1 MKSYN
6 DFVFL
11 DTATIT
17 VNYQGSTKTFSDVN
31 NTIFPSAQEISILV
45 GTTDVK
51 LTCSL
56 SECIWIVSDEAS
68 INTTI
73 TYTIPTITES
83 YNVNISLMRITD
95 TSVTYTTAHI
105 TITSMSSPQT
115 QSSVAAIVAIII
127 VIILLAVVAVIFTL
141 LLVFFIVRK
150 RGKSKLSNSNM
161 YNIDAKSTSS
171 ELPLKTSNV
180 LEYKDDIPLQNFNP
194 AYLPNET
201 ITKQDAPEQSPI
213 RDTLY
218 QNIAK
223 VRKVDSPVPKRAA
236 SPVVD
241 PKTQL
246 IPLDA
251 FKMHMN
257 RLWKRE
263 NALQEEYESLGGK
276 DHRYPCS
283 HAKIEENKIK
293 NRFKLMYPYDKS
305 RVVLSV
311 DPNGDPNLDYVNAS
325 YIPGVYVKEKFIGA
339 QAPKENTL
347 QDFWK
352 MIIENK
358 VVNIVMVT
366 NLIESG
372 RKKCEQ
378 YFPLKIG
385 EKLEFGPYEI
395 IVDKEEVKIG
405 YTIKDLSVHYM
416 GKVTNLRHF
425 HFTAWPDHDVPTLY
439 DELLLFVSK
448 VQEGRMKGRA
458 PILVHCSAGVGR
470 TGTFITLYNLS
481 AAIQQNKPISIYNV
495 VHAMREHRP
504 QMVQTYSQYKFI
516 YLSVLEMLLG
526 NTSIPT
532 EEFLDTFGLY
542 MQSETQGYVSVFY
555 QQYSELNYQCEK
567 GFDPVCS
574 SALEPD
580 NENKNPV
587 KDILPCDSNRVVLK
601 SSNWPGDYINA
612 TSLDNGEIILTVNPT
627 SDTVRDFNQLVY
639 MVEPSLVVMLC
650 SNKELQHIEQGKSH
664 RVVYWP
670 KQGETLNFDSF
681 TVSCPKSDK
690 TSHFIRNKMNIQSS
704 IDNLNRPFTQIISN
718 QWNDKEET
726 NLENTIHLIKTI
738 LEFRKRDPA
747 HPVII
752 HCDDGAGKSG
762 VVYTVCKA
770 IKDST
775 EKGFIDIFHTVK
787 KLRND
792 RMNSVTTLVSYKY
805 TYI

>member
-1 MKSYN
+1 M
-6 DFVFL
+6 
-11 DTATIT
+11 
-17 VNYQGSTKTFSDVN
+17 TFGDVDN
-31 NTIFPSAQEISILV
+31 QQFPSAQEISILV
-45 GTTDVK
+45 GTRAVT

-56 SECIWIVSDEAS
+56 PECTWDTS
-68 INTTI
+68 IEGIITTQTYAI
-73 TYTIPTITES
+73 TAITEP
-83 YNVNISLMRITD
+83 YNVNISLMRVTD
-95 TSVTYTTAHI
+95 SGVSYTTAHI
-105 TITSMSSPQT
+105 LITSRSEQPQ
-115 QSSVAAIVAIII
+115 SEPDISVIVGVII
-127 VIILLAVVAVIFTL
+127 VILLLVVVAVVLTII
-141 LLVFFIVRK
+141 LVFFYIRK
-150 RGKSKLSNSNM
+150 RNKSEPFISKMFNS
-161 YNIDAKSTSS
+161 DAKSTSS
-171 ELPLKTSNV
+171 EIPLKTSNAQ
-180 LEYKDDIPLQNFNP
+180 YKDDVPLHDFNP
-194 AYLPNET
+194 AYYPGE
-201 ITKQDAPEQSPI
+201 TKQNIHPKPPVRDSLYQNVSDIAKVQSPI
-213 RDTLY
+213 L
-218 QNIAK
+218 K
-223 VRKVDSPVPKRAA
+223 HAA

-251 FKMHMN
+251 FKMRMN
-257 RLWKRE
+257 KIWQRE
-263 NALQEEYESLGGK
+263 NALLEEYDSLGGK
-276 DHRYPCS
+276 EHRHPCT

-305 RVVLSV
+305 RVVLSM
-311 DPNGDPNLDYVNAS
+311 DTSGDPNSDYVNAS
-325 YIPGVYVKEKFIGA
+325 HIPGLYVKEKFIGA

-347 QDFWK
+347 VDFWK

-366 NLIESG
+366 NIVESG

-385 EKLEFGPYEI
+385 QKIEFGPYEI
-395 IVDKEEVKIG
+395 IADKEEVKIG
-405 YTIKDLSVHYM
+405 YTIKELSIYHM
-416 GKVTNLRHF
+416 EKVTKLRHF

-448 VQEGRMKGRA
+448 VQEGHIKKKA

-470 TGTFITLYNLS
+470 TGTFITLYNLL
-481 AAIQQNKPISIYNV
+481 AAIQQNKPISVYNIV
-495 VHAMREHRP
+495 DAMREHRP

-532 EEFLDTFGLY
+532 EEFIDTFELY
-542 MQSETQGYVSVFY
+542 MQSETTGYVSVFF

-567 GFDPVCS
+567 GFDPVCT
-574 SALEPD
+574 SALEPE
-580 NENKNPV
+580 NENKNPIR
-587 KDILPCDSNRVVLK
+587 DILPCESNRVVLDT
-601 SSNWPGDYINA
+601 SHWPGDYINA
-612 TSLDNGEIILTVNPT
+612 TSLDSGEIILTINPT
-627 SDTVRDFNQLVY
+627 GDTVRDFSQLIY

-650 SNKELQHIEQGKSH
+650 SNKELQLIEQGKSH

-670 KQGETLNFDSF
+670 KPGESLQIDSF

-690 TSHFIRNKMNIQSS
+690 TPYFIRNKLNINNGFN
-704 IDNLNRPFTQIISN
+704 NLNRPFTQIISN
-718 QWNDKEET
+718 QWNDKEEP
-726 NLENTIHLIKTI
+726 NLDNVINLIKAI

-762 VVYTVCKA
+762 VVYTVYKA
-770 IKDST
+770 IMDSA

-792 RMNSVTTLVSYKY
+792 RMNSVTTLVSSKYK
-805 TYI
+805 